1 VISREIKNNSVKK
14 KGSRKKEYLAYEA
27 DHKAYERR
35 WRAKTQSMKINMNIQ
50 LKLFIISELERK
62 DKITSAKSIAFE
74 WNNRTDTDSTITH
87 ESIYKWLKQPAQDKY
102 RKHLL
107 YKK

>member
-1 VISREIKNNSVKK
+1 
-14 KGSRKKEYLAYEA
+14 
-27 DHKAYERR
+27 
-35 WRAKTQSMKINMNIQ
+35 MKINLNTE

-74 WNNRTDTDSTITH
+74 WNQKEDKKVTITH
-87 ESIYKWLKQPAQDKY
+87 ESIYKWLERPENDKH
-102 RKHLL
+102 RKNLL

>member
-1 VISREIKNNSVKK
+1 MEITRNSVRK
-14 KGSRKKEYLAYEA
+14 KGSNKTEYLAKEA
-27 DHKAYERR
+27 NHKAYVKRHN
-35 WRAKTQSMKINMNIQ
+35 AKTQSMKINLNTE

-74 WNNRTDTDSTITH
+74 WNSKEDKKETISH
-87 ESIYKWLKQPAQDKY
+87 ESIYKWLEQTANDKY
-102 RKHLL
+102 RKNLL